1 MYLTTGK
8 FFTIFSFLFG
18 LSFYLQH
25 ERSSTT
31 TRLFLKRLAI
41 LGLIGAIHTLFYS
54 GDILIVYAI
63 AGLALLITPRLTTRA
78 IALMGLL
85 LVFNLPIQ
93 LERLRTQLGFAAPES
108 RLQEREL
115 LTQVNNY
122 AWQDFR
128 TKQSGSLPAILQWNL
143 NTAFTFKAIFQLAS
157 GRLFI
162 TIGLFF
168 LGVVAGRLRLYEP
181 LPLHRLWLTR
191 AIAICLPI
199 GTLTTILTHRWNP
212 TLLASSHDLFPCLG
226 LVSFDIQQITL
237 SIAYAAAFVLLCW
250 RSPDSPWLQLFYRTG
265 RMGLTVYLL
274 LSATGILIFYGI
286 GFGMVGRY
294 GLFVEVIAGLLAA
307 QLVFA
312 FANLW
317 MTYFRYG
324 PVEYLWRIAT
334 NGRMDSL
341 RA

>member
-25 ERSSTT
+25 ERASTP
-31 TRLFLKRLAI
+31 TRRFLWRLTI
-41 LGLIGAIHTLFYS
+41 LGLIGAVHTLFYS

-85 LVFNLPIQ
+85 LVFNFPIQ
-93 LERLRTQLGFAAPES
+93 LERLRTQLGFASPTS
-108 RLQEREL
+108 RLEESEL
-115 LTQVNNY
+115 LAQVNNY
-122 AWQDFR
+122 AWQDLR

-168 LGVVAGRLRLYEP
+168 LGVVAGRLRLFEDT
-181 LPLHRLWLTR
+181 PLHRQWLRR
-191 AIAICLPI
+191 ALTLSLPI
-199 GTLTTILTHRWNP
+199 GILTTWLTHRWNP
-212 TLLASSHDLFPCLG
+212 TLLASAHDLYPCLG

-237 SIAYAAAFVLLCW
+237 SVAYAAAFILLCW
-250 RSPDSPWLQLFYRTG
+250 RAPASPWLHLFYRAG

-274 LSATGILIFYGI
+274 QSLVGILIFYGI
-286 GFGMVGRY
+286 GFGMIGRY
-294 GLFVEVIAGLLAA
+294 GLFAEVIAGLLAT
-307 QLVFA
+307 QLIFA

-317 MTYFRYG
+317 MTYFRFG
-324 PVEYLWRIAT
+324 PVEYFWRIT
-334 NGRMDSL
+334 TSGKLDSL